1 MSVAIRLDNIG
12 VCFGEYQAL
21 ENVSAEIEEGAFV
34 ALIGPNGCGKTTLLN
49 VIMGLLRPSVGG
61 ATVFGMAPEDVPT
74 GTLGYIPQVKTLQ
87 RAFPALAIE
96 LVATGLRPAWP
107 WRLDKDTRRRALD
120 AMALCGVDHLAQRP
134 VGKLSGGELQRV
146 FVARSLARQ
155 PRLLLLDE
163 PAAGMDVSAEA
174 ALYHLLLHYRRE
186 HQCTILM
193 ITHDWEG
200 ARAHATHGLLLNRRV
215 LRYGPAKEVI
225 DERALLGL
233 FGHRGHIAEAH
244 CS

>member
-1 MSVAIRLDNIG
+1 MNAAITLDNIL
-12 VCFGEYQAL
+12 VKFGDYTAL
-21 ENVSAEIEEGAFV
+21 DGVSAIIDEGAFV

-49 VIMGLLRPSVGG
+49 VIMGLLRPQQGR
-61 ATVFGMAPEDVPT
+61 ATVFGVAPESVPT

-87 RAFPALAIE
+87 RSFPARAIE

-107 WRLDKDTRRRALD
+107 WRLDAETKSRALD
-120 AMALCGVDHLAQRP
+120 AMERCGVAHLAQRP

-163 PAAGMDVSAEA
+163 PAAGMDLSAEA
-174 ALYHLLLHYRRE
+174 ALYHLLLHYQKE
-186 HQCTILM
+186 NACTILM

-215 LRYGPAKEVI
+215 LAYGPAKEVI
-225 DERALLGL
+225 DERALLGV
-233 FGHRGHIAEAH
+233 FGHRGHVAETH
-244 CS
+244 CT